1 MEKDSFIDTNVIINY
16 VNYQKDKSKDIVT
29 KCYLYVVNKQN
40 NFIICRAVIKELY
53 NILTKLT
60 ILHREVLKKIENE
73 AYSMN
78 KSKNLSNKDLP
89 TAEKLYF
96 AHKEINEKKLREIFS
111 LERDIFEIEIE
122 RFLKNKVDI
131 KIIPI
136 EEIKIDLVNAL
147 KDFIENYADCQIL
160 ASALQYQK
168 DRKIFLL
175 VTADGKDLAPNKYDF
190 LKDQFELNY
199 PKEEY
204 QFPELLNLMFEEV

>member
-29 KCYLYVVNKQN
+29 KCYLYVVNRKN
-40 NFIICRAVIKELY
+40 KFIICHTVIRELS

-136 EEIKIDLVNAL
+136 EEIKIELVNAL
-147 KDFIENYADCQIL
+147 RDFIENYADCQIL

-175 VTADGKDLAPNKYDF
+175 VTADGKDFAPNNYDF
-190 LKDQFELNY
+190 LKNQFELNY
-199 PKEEY
+199 PNEKY
-204 QFPELLNLMFEEV
+204 KFPELLNLMFEEV